1 MGKRGRKKGADGK
14 LSRALLLEIAVDE
27 FARNGYH
34 GTKISS
40 IVKRAKLTQPT
51 FYLYFESKE
60 AIFQELVDLFKEKL
74 FSLTKE
80 ARLGS
85 GLDINTLPER
95 ISQGLANT
103 FIFFVENKSLTQIG
117 FYNSTEAAAIK
128 NQMVLHMVE
137 NLQTEV
143 ENGYFNPNLDI
154 FLVAECIVG
163 MMERVTITK
172 LFQGEKSPEQL
183 AKEIVELLFYGMNA
197 LNDN

>member
-14 LSRALLLEIAVDE
+14 VSRALLLEIAVDE
-27 FARNGYH
+27 FSRNGYH

-40 IVKRAKLTQPT
+40 IVERAKLTQPT
-51 FYLYFESKE
+51 FYLYFDSKE
-60 AIFQELVDLFKEKL
+60 AIFQELVDLFQEKL

-80 ARLGS
+80 ARLDS

-95 ISQGLANT
+95 ISHGLEKT
-103 FIFFVENKSLTQIG
+103 FDFFAENKSLTQIG

-128 NQMVLHMVE
+128 NQMVLLMVE

-183 AKEIVELLFYGMNA
+183 AKEIVALLFYGMRA
-197 LNDN
+197 LDDN